1 MKQDTLFAK
10 PQPLVDFTFDDAV
23 ADVFPD
29 MIRRSVP
36 GYETVISLLGGL
48 AKQYAQDDSN
58 IYDLGC
64 SLGAATLSMYSQ
76 TRSQARTRKL
86 KYVCID
92 NSEAMVKRCQSRLAR
107 HMPEADLNV
116 LCENIETTEI
126 ENASVVV
133 INFTLQFLS
142 TESRLALLKKVY
154 QGLRPNGILILSEKI
169 VFPDEQQNQLQIDW
183 HHTFKRA
190 NGYSDMEVSQKRK
203 ALENVLIPDTFEQHL
218 SRLKKAGFEQSYQWF
233 QAFNFVSLVAIK
245 SCNKGLPKDCD
256 KKND

>member
-48 AKQYAQDDSN
+48 AKHYAQEGSN

-64 SLGAATLSMYSQ
+64 SLGAATLSIYSQ
-76 TRSQARTRKL
+76 TRSTKL
-86 KYVCID
+86 KHICID
-92 NSEAMVKRCQSRLAR
+92 NSEAMANRCQSRLAR
-107 HMPEADLNV
+107 HMPEADLHV
-116 LCENIETTEI
+116 LCENIEESNI

-142 TESRLALLKKVY
+142 IESRLALLKKVY
-154 QGLRPNGILILSEKI
+154 QGLRPNGILILSEKL
-169 VFPDEQQNQLQIDW
+169 VFSDEKESQLQIDW

-218 SRLKKAGFEQSYQWF
+218 ARLQQAGFEQSYQWF
-233 QAFNFVSLVAIK
+233 QAFNFASFVSIK
-245 SCNKGLPKDCD
+245 T
-256 KKND
+256 